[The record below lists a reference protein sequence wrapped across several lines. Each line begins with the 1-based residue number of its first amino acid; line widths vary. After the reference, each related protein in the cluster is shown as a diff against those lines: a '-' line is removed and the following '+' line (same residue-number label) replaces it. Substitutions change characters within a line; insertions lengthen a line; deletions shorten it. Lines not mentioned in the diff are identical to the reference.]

1 MTSDTHDTDGRRN
14 LALTGDR
21 RTIASI
27 RLVIGLVQ
35 GLGLWWLFQ
44 AQDGVKSWPLT
55 EPLIFWP
62 VLLVFAYLPIV
73 LLAGVGRLRLRSLVI
88 WASVAGATLTL
99 LAWHDIARQSLELGD
114 REFTPALLA
123 FSAAALF
130 IAHHLIVPA
139 DRERRLIA
147 AFPTYFDATWLAGVQ
162 LALSIGFAGVFWLL
176 LFLGAALFNIIGLD
190 FLQDLIRQ
198 PFFSIPVT
206 TLTFAV
212 AVQLTDVRDGLI
224 RGVRTVA
231 LMLLSW
237 LLLVMTVLVA
247 GFLIALP
254 FTGLNGLWQTG
265 SATSLV
271 LSAAA
276 ALIILINTAYQDG
289 RSDNLPPVVLRA
301 AVRIASVLLSPLII
315 IAIWGLA
322 LRIGQ
327 HGLTPDRIIAAAC
340 ALIGIAYA
348 VGYGFAALIPFVRPS
363 EWMKPLERTNIATA
377 VLEVAII
384 LALFSPLADPARLS
398 VASQVARLEGG
409 SVTPQTFDYAFLRF
423 DSGRAGTAAL
433 ARLTRS
439 SDAEI
444 SKRANQ
450 AVASDDEYLLRDP
463 GRPDV
468 FGDLQIE
475 TVPAGTALPADFL
488 TDQTITRALLEC
500 RGQTQCVATTRDL
513 DRDGRPEVLLASNRH
528 RISVFV
534 QDNDGGWTEH
544 GGYPIIICSDDRT
557 PGPDAR
563 ALLRSGALELTPSPW
578 PDLVTS
584 TGVTSRLDIIEGCP
598 PSSPAR

>member
-14 LALTGDR
+14 LALVGDR
-21 RTIASI
+21 RAIASI
-27 RLVIGLVQ
+27 RLAIGLVQ

-44 AQDGVKSWPLT
+44 AQDGVKSWPAT

-62 VLLVFAYLPIV
+62 LLLLFAYLPIV

-88 WASVAGATLTL
+88 WAIIAGSSLIL
-99 LAWHDIARQSLELGD
+99 LAWHDIARQSLELDD

-190 FLQDLIRQ
+190 FLRDLIRQ

-212 AVQLTDVRDGLI
+212 AVQLTDIRDGLI

-289 RSDNLPPVVLRA
+289 RADNLPPVVLRV
-301 AVRIASVLLSPLII
+301 AVRVASVLLSPLIL
-315 IAIWGLA
+315 IALWGLA

-327 HGLTPDRIIAAAC
+327 HGLTPDRIIATAC

-348 VGYGFAALIPFVRPS
+348 IGYGFAALIPFVRPS
-363 EWMKPLERTNIATA
+363 DWMKPLERTNITTA

-398 VASQVARLEGG
+398 VADQVARLERGA
-409 SVTPQTFDYAFLRF
+409 VTPQTFDYAFLRF
-423 DSGRAGTAAL
+423 DSGHAGTTAL
-433 ARLTRS
+433 AELARS
-439 SDAEI
+439 SDPEI
-444 SKRANQ
+444 AQQ
-450 AVASDDEYLLRDP
+450 AKQAQLADSPYSDLLRP
-463 GRPDV
+463 KIIAQIESWPKGTTLPIGFV
-468 FGDLQIE
+468 AAIESGDLMRSCE
-475 TVPAGTALPADFL
+475 FVGD
-488 TDQTITRALLEC
+488 
-500 RGQTQCVATTRDL
+500 CVATLRDL
-513 DRDGRPEVLLASNRH
+513 NNDGTPEVLFANRSN
-528 RISVFV
+528 ISLFAT
-534 QDNDGGWTEH
+534 DSGGRWVEAGTYAVT
-544 GGYPIIICSDDRT
+544 GCIGQQSGDP
-557 PGPDAR
+557 R
-563 ALLRSGALELTPSPW
+563 ALLRSNELQARNTAW
-578 PDLVTS
+578 PDLEVGGRFTS
-584 TGVTSRLDIIEGCP
+584 PLDPSDPCRKDHP
-598 PSSPAR
+598 PVNP